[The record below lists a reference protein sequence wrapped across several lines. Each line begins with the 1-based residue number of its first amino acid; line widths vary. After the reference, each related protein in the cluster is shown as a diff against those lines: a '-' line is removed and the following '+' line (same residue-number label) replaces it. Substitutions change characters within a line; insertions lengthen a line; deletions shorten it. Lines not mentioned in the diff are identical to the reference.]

1 MTRKLAERVVAWRW
15 FIIAGWIV
23 LGALLVVLAPSLNNF
38 TSSGYGLP
46 ASYQS
51 TQAEAIALKDFPSV
65 ASASGIIA
73 VNAANNSVLTAADLQ
88 KIDALATALDGDHIG
103 SVVSVTTSPLFLSKN
118 QKIQLIEVTMTGQP
132 GDDGPNAAVTTL
144 RSDTDTFLAGS
155 GLRGQLTGNAAI
167 SVDQASEFNRAEK
180 IISIATVLLIL
191 VLLALVF
198 HSVII
203 AVLPLLVVGL
213 VHQMA
218 QSLTA
223 FFAQWLGF
231 SVGTELAPLLIVVM
245 FGVGTD
251 YIVFMLFRYR
261 EQLGKG
267 QEPHESLMVALCRA
281 GEVIASAAVTVML
294 AFAALLVASIGQ
306 LRSLAP
312 GLIIGVGLMLLAA
325 LTLVPAVLSLFGA
338 HRLLA
343 LDAQASRPG
352 PPDAVGTDGRGRGQA
367 PRHCAPGQRRRPR
380 GPGQRRPRPQGHVQ
394 PAGGAP
400 AEQSVDRG
408 LQHDLLRLPRRLPGA
423 EPGLRHRRRRRSMRP
438 QSMRW
443 RPSSPIPRAWRR
455 SCPRQ
460 YAAGNS
466 AAMIEF
472 LLTDDPYSNQAIA
485 DMAGPIR
492 AAIVDAVP
500 GATVVTGGPTATLT
514 DVKAALQIDTRNIL
528 LLALLAVAVMLAIL
542 LRALAGAAYL
552 LIGILL
558 TYAATI
564 GVVAYIFIR
573 GLGFDGLDFSIPIVA
588 YIFVIAVGTDYNIL
602 MATRLRE
609 EFRAGRRAARGGPHL
624 HCRGRARRDGGRDH
638 SGGDVR
644 FVAADRDPAAGG
656 DRRGGGP
663 RRAPR
668 LQRAG
673 DADCAHAGR
682 LAGIPFLVAP
692 PHAHQDRDRPGG
704 ARLAPAQRRPGLG
717 GQRTGLRRRSN
728 CPVVP
733 APVSHSFSRRVE
745 LSIGHGF
752 PSYLSPRSPSKCMRL
767 ERVTEM
773 ASARAESVTDANQPP
788 EGG

>member
-1 MTRKLAERVVAWRW
+1 MTRRLAELVVAWRW
-15 FIIAGWIV
+15 YIIAGWIV
-23 LGALLVVLAPSLNNF
+23 LGALLVSLAPSLTGF

-51 TQAEAIALKDFPSV
+51 TQAENIALKDFPSV

-73 VNAANNSVLTAADLQ
+73 VNATDNSALTMPQLE
-88 KIDALATALDGDHIG
+88 KIDALAKSLDGDHIQ
-103 SVVSVTTSPLFLSKN
+103 SVRSVTTSPLFLSKN
-118 QKIQLIEVTMTGQP
+118 QKLQLIEVAMTGQP
-132 GDDGPNAAVTTL
+132 GDDGPNAAVATL
-144 RSDTDTFLAGS
+144 RSDTDAFLADS

-191 VLLALVF
+191 ILLALVF

-203 AVLPLLVVGL
+203 AFLPLLVVGL

-223 FFAQWLGF
+223 FFAQWFGF
-231 SVGTELAPLLIVVM
+231 TVGTELAPLLIVVM

-251 YIVFMLFRYR
+251 YIVFLLFRYR

-267 QEPHESLMVALCRA
+267 QDPHESLMVALCRA

-325 LTLVPAVLSLFGA
+325 LTLVPAILSLFGVTVFWPSVPKPHDPK
-338 HRLLA
+338 HRTRSERMGA
-343 LDAQASRPG
+343 AVAKRPG
-352 PPDAVGTDGRGRGQA
+352 IVLLSSVVVLLVLASGVLSLKVTYNQLA
-367 PRHCAPGQRRRPR
+367 EL
-380 GPGQRRPRPQGHVQ
+380 PQNNPSTEAYNTISSAF
-394 PAGGAP
+394 PAGFLGPSQIFVSATRP
-400 AEQSVDRG
+400 LNGTEVDALASKLAHTEG
-408 LQHDLLRLPRRLPGA
+408 VAQVLPV
-423 EPGLRHRRRRRSMRP
+423 
-438 QSMRW
+438 
-443 RPSSPIPRAWRR
+443 
-455 SCPRQ
+455 Q
-460 YAAGNS
+460 YAAGNTS
-466 AAMIEF
+466 ALVQF

-514 DVKAALQIDTRNIL
+514 DVKAALQIDTRNVL
-528 LLALLAVAVMLAIL
+528 LLALLVVAVMLAIL

-558 TYAATI
+558 TYAATV

-573 GLGFDGLDFSIPIVA
+573 GLGYDGLDFSIPIVG

-609 EFRAGRRAARGGPHL
+609 EFQGGVESHEAARIAIVEGAPAVTAAGIILAGTFASLLLTGIQLLEEIGAAVALGVLLASNVLATRIVPTLAALRGFHFWWPH
-624 HCRGRARRDGGRDH
+624 HMHAKT
-638 SGGDVR
+638 V
-644 FVAADRDPAAGG
+644 ADRDE
-656 DRRGGGP
+656 
-663 RRAPR
+663 
-668 LQRAG
+668 L
-673 DADCAHAGR
+673 
-682 LAGIPFLVAP
+682 
-692 PHAHQDRDRPGG
+692 
-704 ARLAPAQRRPGLG
+704 
-717 GQRTGLRRRSN
+717 
-728 CPVVP
+728 
-733 APVSHSFSRRVE
+733 VSH
-745 LSIGHGF
+745 LH
-752 PSYLSPRSPSKCMRL
+752 
-767 ERVTEM
+767 
-773 ASARAESVTDANQPP
+773 SADAVSVGSQPD
-788 EGG
+788 

>member
-1 MTRKLAERVVAWRW
+1 MTRRLAELVVAWRW
-15 FIIAGWIV
+15 YIIAGWIV
-23 LGALLVVLAPSLNNF
+23 LGALLVSLAPSLTGF

-51 TQAEAIALKDFPSV
+51 TQAENIALKDFPSV

-73 VNAANNSVLTAADLQ
+73 VNATDNSALTMPQLE
-88 KIDALATALDGDHIG
+88 KIDALAKSLDGDHIQ
-103 SVVSVTTSPLFLSKN
+103 SVRSVTTSPLFLSKN
-118 QKIQLIEVTMTGQP
+118 QKLQLIEVAMTGQP
-132 GDDGPNAAVTTL
+132 GDDGPNAAVATL
-144 RSDTDTFLAGS
+144 RSDTDAFLADS

-191 VLLALVF
+191 ILLALVF

-203 AVLPLLVVGL
+203 AFLPLLVVGL

-223 FFAQWLGF
+223 FFAQWFGF
-231 SVGTELAPLLIVVM
+231 TVGTELAPLLIVVM

-251 YIVFMLFRYR
+251 YIVFLLFRYR

-267 QEPHESLMVALCRA
+267 QDPHESLMVALCRA

-325 LTLVPAVLSLFGA
+325 LTLVPAILSLFGVTVFWPSVPKPHDPK
-338 HRLLA
+338 HRTRSERMGA
-343 LDAQASRPG
+343 AVAKRPG
-352 PPDAVGTDGRGRGQA
+352 IVLLSSVVVLLVLASGVLSLKVTYNQLA
-367 PRHCAPGQRRRPR
+367 EL
-380 GPGQRRPRPQGHVQ
+380 PQNNPSTEAYNTISSAF
-394 PAGGAP
+394 PAGFLGPTQIFVSATRP
-400 AEQSVDRG
+400 LNGTEVDALASKLAHTEG
-408 LQHDLLRLPRRLPGA
+408 VAQVLPV
-423 EPGLRHRRRRRSMRP
+423 
-438 QSMRW
+438 
-443 RPSSPIPRAWRR
+443 
-455 SCPRQ
+455 Q
-460 YAAGNS
+460 YAAGNTS
-466 AAMIEF
+466 ALVQF

-514 DVKAALQIDTRNIL
+514 DVKAALQIDTRNVL
-528 LLALLAVAVMLAIL
+528 LLALLVVAVMLAIL

-558 TYAATI
+558 TYAATV

-573 GLGFDGLDFSIPIVA
+573 GLGYDGLDFSIPIVG

-609 EFRAGRRAARGGPHL
+609 EFQGGVESHEAARIAIVEGAPAVTAAGIILAGTFASLLLTGIQLLEEIGAAVALGVLLASNVLATRIVPTLAALRGFHFWWPH
-624 HCRGRARRDGGRDH
+624 HMHAKT
-638 SGGDVR
+638 V
-644 FVAADRDPAAGG
+644 ADRDE
-656 DRRGGGP
+656 
-663 RRAPR
+663 
-668 LQRAG
+668 L
-673 DADCAHAGR
+673 
-682 LAGIPFLVAP
+682 
-692 PHAHQDRDRPGG
+692 
-704 ARLAPAQRRPGLG
+704 
-717 GQRTGLRRRSN
+717 
-728 CPVVP
+728 
-733 APVSHSFSRRVE
+733 VSH
-745 LSIGHGF
+745 L
-752 PSYLSPRSPSKCMRL
+752 RSADA
-767 ERVTEM
+767 V
-773 ASARAESVTDANQPP
+773 SVGSQPD
-788 EGG
+788 

>member
-1 MTRKLAERVVAWRW
+1 VTRKLAERVVAWRW
-15 FIIAGWIV
+15 YVIAGWIV

-38 TSSGYGLP
+38 TTSGYGLP

-51 TQAEAIALKDFPSV
+51 TQAETIALKDFPSV

-73 VNAANNSVLTAADLQ
+73 VNATNNSVLTAPELQ

-118 QKIQLIEVTMTGQP
+118 QRIQLIEVTMTGQP
-132 GDDGPNAAVTTL
+132 GDDGPNAAVATL

-191 VLLALVF
+191 ILLALVF
-198 HSVII
+198 QSVII

-223 FFAQWLGF
+223 FFAQWFGF

-251 YIVFMLFRYR
+251 YIVFLLFRYR
-261 EQLGKG
+261 EQLAKG

-338 HRLLA
+338 HVFWPSTPKPHDPAHRTRSERMGAAVAKRPGIVLLA
-343 LDAQASRPG
+343 SVVVLVVLASG
-352 PPDAVGTDGRGRGQA
+352 ILGLKVTYNQLAEL
-367 PRHCAPGQRRRPR
+367 
-380 GPGQRRPRPQGHVQ
+380 PQNNPSTEAYNTISSAF
-394 PAGGAP
+394 PAGFLGPSQVFVTSAAP
-400 AEQSVDRG
+400 LNATAVDALATKLAHTEG
-408 LQHDLLRLPRRLPGA
+408 VAQVLPA
-423 EPGLRHRRRRRSMRP
+423 
-438 QSMRW
+438 
-443 RPSSPIPRAWRR
+443 
-455 SCPRQ
+455 Q
-460 YAAGNS
+460 YAAGNR
-466 AAMIEF
+466 AAMIQF
-472 LLTDDPYSNQAIA
+472 LLTDDPYSNHAIA

-492 AAIVDAVP
+492 TAIVDGVP

-514 DVKAALQIDTRNIL
+514 DVKAALQVDTRNIL
-528 LLALLAVAVMLAIL
+528 LLALLVVAVMLAIL
-542 LRALAGAAYL
+542 LRALAGAVYL

-609 EFRAGRRAARGGPHL
+609 EFAQGVEAHEAARISIVEGAP
-624 HCRGRARRDGGRDH
+624 A
-638 SGGDVR
+638 VT
-644 FVAADRDPAAGG
+644 AAGII
-656 DRRGGGP
+656 
-663 RRAPR
+663 
-668 LQRAG
+668 
-673 DADCAHAGR
+673 
-682 LAGIPFLVAP
+682 LAGTFASLLLTGIQLLEEIGAAVALGVLLASNVLATRIVP
-692 PHAHQDRDRPGG
+692 TLAALRGFHFWWPHHTHTKTATDREE
-704 ARLAPAQRRPGLG
+704 LASH
-717 GQRTGLRRRSN
+717 LRSG
-728 CPVVP
+728 V
-733 APVSHSFSRRVE
+733 PVSVGSE
-745 LSIGHGF
+745 
-752 PSYLSPRSPSKCMRL
+752 P
-767 ERVTEM
+767 
-773 ASARAESVTDANQPP
+773 D
-788 EGG
+788 

>member
-1 MTRKLAERVVAWRW
+1 VTRRLAELVVAWRW
-15 FIIAGWIV
+15 YIIAGWIV
-23 LGALLVVLAPSLNNF
+23 LGALLVSLAPSLTGF

-51 TQAEAIALKDFPSV
+51 TQAENIALKDFPSV

-73 VNAANNSVLTAADLQ
+73 VNATDNSALTMPQLE
-88 KIDALATALDGDHIG
+88 KIDALAKSLDGDHIQ
-103 SVVSVTTSPLFLSKN
+103 SVRSVTTSPLFLSKN
-118 QKIQLIEVTMTGQP
+118 QKLQLIEVAMTGQP
-132 GDDGPNAAVTTL
+132 GDDGPNAAVATL
-144 RSDTDTFLAGS
+144 RSDTDAFLADS

-191 VLLALVF
+191 ILLALVF

-203 AVLPLLVVGL
+203 AFLPLLVVGL

-223 FFAQWLGF
+223 FFAQWFGF
-231 SVGTELAPLLIVVM
+231 TVGTELAPLLIVVM

-251 YIVFMLFRYR
+251 YIVFLLFRYR

-267 QEPHESLMVALCRA
+267 QDPHESLTVALCRA

-325 LTLVPAVLSLFGA
+325 LTLVPAILSLFGVTVFWPSVPKPHDPK
-338 HRLLA
+338 HRTRSERMGA
-343 LDAQASRPG
+343 AVAKRPG
-352 PPDAVGTDGRGRGQA
+352 IVLLSSVVVLLVLASGVLSLKVTYNQLA
-367 PRHCAPGQRRRPR
+367 EL
-380 GPGQRRPRPQGHVQ
+380 PQNNPSTEAYNTISSAF
-394 PAGGAP
+394 PAGFLGPSQIFVSATRP
-400 AEQSVDRG
+400 LNGTEVDALASKLAHTEG
-408 LQHDLLRLPRRLPGA
+408 VAQVLPV
-423 EPGLRHRRRRRSMRP
+423 
-438 QSMRW
+438 
-443 RPSSPIPRAWRR
+443 
-455 SCPRQ
+455 Q
-460 YAAGNS
+460 YAAGNTS
-466 AAMIEF
+466 ALVQF

-514 DVKAALQIDTRNIL
+514 DVKAALQIDTRNVL
-528 LLALLAVAVMLAIL
+528 LLALLVVAVMLAIL

-558 TYAATI
+558 TYAATV

-573 GLGFDGLDFSIPIVA
+573 GLGYDGLDFSIPIVG

-609 EFRAGRRAARGGPHL
+609 EFQGGVESHEAARIAIVEGAPAVTAAGIILAGTFASLLLTGIQLLEEIGAAVALGVLLASNVLATRIVPTLAALRGFHFWWPH
-624 HCRGRARRDGGRDH
+624 HMHAKT
-638 SGGDVR
+638 V
-644 FVAADRDPAAGG
+644 ADRDE
-656 DRRGGGP
+656 
-663 RRAPR
+663 
-668 LQRAG
+668 L
-673 DADCAHAGR
+673 
-682 LAGIPFLVAP
+682 
-692 PHAHQDRDRPGG
+692 
-704 ARLAPAQRRPGLG
+704 
-717 GQRTGLRRRSN
+717 
-728 CPVVP
+728 
-733 APVSHSFSRRVE
+733 VSH
-745 LSIGHGF
+745 L
-752 PSYLSPRSPSKCMRL
+752 RSADA
-767 ERVTEM
+767 V
-773 ASARAESVTDANQPP
+773 SVGSQPD
-788 EGG
+788 

>member
-1 MTRKLAERVVAWRW
+1 MTRRLAELVVAWRW
-15 FIIAGWIV
+15 YIIAGWIV
-23 LGALLVVLAPSLNNF
+23 LGALLVSLAPSLTGF

-51 TQAEAIALKDFPSV
+51 TQAENIALKDFPSV

-73 VNAANNSVLTAADLQ
+73 VNATDNSALTMPQLE
-88 KIDALATALDGDHIG
+88 KIDALAKSLDGDHIQ
-103 SVVSVTTSPLFLSKN
+103 SVRSVTTSPLFLSKN
-118 QKIQLIEVTMTGQP
+118 QKLQLIEVAMTGQP
-132 GDDGPNAAVTTL
+132 GDDGPNAAVATL
-144 RSDTDTFLAGS
+144 RSDTDAFLAES

-191 VLLALVF
+191 ILLALVF

-203 AVLPLLVVGL
+203 AFLPLLVVGL

-223 FFAQWLGF
+223 FFAQWFGF
-231 SVGTELAPLLIVVM
+231 TVGSELAPLLIVVM

-251 YIVFMLFRYR
+251 YIVFLLFRYR

-267 QEPHESLMVALCRA
+267 QDPHESLMVALCRA

-325 LTLVPAVLSLFGA
+325 LTLVPAILSLFGVTVFWPSVPKPHDPK
-338 HRLLA
+338 HRTRSERMGA
-343 LDAQASRPG
+343 AVAKRPG
-352 PPDAVGTDGRGRGQA
+352 IVLLSSVVVLLVLASGVLSLKVTYNQLA
-367 PRHCAPGQRRRPR
+367 EL
-380 GPGQRRPRPQGHVQ
+380 PQNNPSTEAYNTISSAF
-394 PAGGAP
+394 PAGFLGPTQIFVSATRP
-400 AEQSVDRG
+400 LNGTEVDALASKLAHTEG
-408 LQHDLLRLPRRLPGA
+408 VAQVLPV
-423 EPGLRHRRRRRSMRP
+423 
-438 QSMRW
+438 
-443 RPSSPIPRAWRR
+443 
-455 SCPRQ
+455 Q
-460 YAAGNS
+460 YAAGNTS
-466 AAMIEF
+466 ALVQF

-514 DVKAALQIDTRNIL
+514 DVKAALQIDTRNVL
-528 LLALLAVAVMLAIL
+528 LLALLVVAVMLAIL

-558 TYAATI
+558 TYAATV

-573 GLGFDGLDFSIPIVA
+573 GLGYDGLDFSIPIVG

-609 EFRAGRRAARGGPHL
+609 EFQGGVESHEAARIAIVEGAPAVTAAGIILAGTFASLLLTGIQLLEEIGAAVALGVLLASNVLATRIVPTLAALRGFHFWWPH
-624 HCRGRARRDGGRDH
+624 HMHAKT
-638 SGGDVR
+638 V
-644 FVAADRDPAAGG
+644 ADRDE
-656 DRRGGGP
+656 
-663 RRAPR
+663 
-668 LQRAG
+668 L
-673 DADCAHAGR
+673 
-682 LAGIPFLVAP
+682 
-692 PHAHQDRDRPGG
+692 
-704 ARLAPAQRRPGLG
+704 
-717 GQRTGLRRRSN
+717 
-728 CPVVP
+728 
-733 APVSHSFSRRVE
+733 VSH
-745 LSIGHGF
+745 LH
-752 PSYLSPRSPSKCMRL
+752 
-767 ERVTEM
+767 
-773 ASARAESVTDANQPP
+773 SADAVSVGSQPD
-788 EGG
+788 

>member
-1 MTRKLAERVVAWRW
+1 MTRRLAELVVAWRW
-15 FIIAGWIV
+15 YIIAGWIV
-23 LGALLVVLAPSLNNF
+23 LGALLVSLAPSLTGF

-51 TQAEAIALKDFPSV
+51 TQAENIALKDFPSV

-73 VNAANNSVLTAADLQ
+73 VNATDNSVLTMPQLE
-88 KIDALATALDGDHIG
+88 KIDALAKSLDGDHIQ
-103 SVVSVTTSPLFLSKN
+103 SVRSVTTSPLFLSKN
-118 QKIQLIEVTMTGQP
+118 QKLQLIEVAMTGQP
-132 GDDGPNAAVTTL
+132 GGDGPNAAVATL
-144 RSDTDTFLAGS
+144 RSDTDAFLADS

-191 VLLALVF
+191 ILLALVF

-203 AVLPLLVVGL
+203 AFLPLLVVGL

-223 FFAQWLGF
+223 FFAQWFGF
-231 SVGTELAPLLIVVM
+231 TVGTELAPLLIVVM

-251 YIVFMLFRYR
+251 YIVFLLFRYR

-267 QEPHESLMVALCRA
+267 QDPHESLMVALCRA

-325 LTLVPAVLSLFGA
+325 LTLVPAILSLFGVTVFWPSVPKPHDPK
-338 HRLLA
+338 HRTRSERMGA
-343 LDAQASRPG
+343 AVAKRPG
-352 PPDAVGTDGRGRGQA
+352 IVLLSSVVVLLVLASGVLSLKVTYNQLA
-367 PRHCAPGQRRRPR
+367 EL
-380 GPGQRRPRPQGHVQ
+380 PQNNPSTEAYNTISSAF
-394 PAGGAP
+394 PAGFLGPSQIFVSATRP
-400 AEQSVDRG
+400 LNGTEVDALASKLAHTEG
-408 LQHDLLRLPRRLPGA
+408 VAQVLPV
-423 EPGLRHRRRRRSMRP
+423 
-438 QSMRW
+438 
-443 RPSSPIPRAWRR
+443 
-455 SCPRQ
+455 Q
-460 YAAGNS
+460 YAAGNTS
-466 AAMIEF
+466 ALVQF

-514 DVKAALQIDTRNIL
+514 DVKAALQIDTRNVL
-528 LLALLAVAVMLAIL
+528 LLALLVVAVMLAIL

-558 TYAATI
+558 TYAATV

-573 GLGFDGLDFSIPIVA
+573 GLGYDGLDFSIPIVG

-609 EFRAGRRAARGGPHL
+609 EFQGGVESHEAARIAIVEGAPAVTAAGIILAGTFASLLLTGIQLLEEIGAAVALGVLLASNVLATRIVPTLAALRGFHFWWPH
-624 HCRGRARRDGGRDH
+624 HMHAKT
-638 SGGDVR
+638 V
-644 FVAADRDPAAGG
+644 ADRDE
-656 DRRGGGP
+656 
-663 RRAPR
+663 
-668 LQRAG
+668 L
-673 DADCAHAGR
+673 
-682 LAGIPFLVAP
+682 
-692 PHAHQDRDRPGG
+692 
-704 ARLAPAQRRPGLG
+704 
-717 GQRTGLRRRSN
+717 
-728 CPVVP
+728 
-733 APVSHSFSRRVE
+733 VSH
-745 LSIGHGF
+745 L
-752 PSYLSPRSPSKCMRL
+752 RSADA
-767 ERVTEM
+767 V
-773 ASARAESVTDANQPP
+773 SVGSQPD
-788 EGG
+788 

>member
-1 MTRKLAERVVAWRW
+1 MTRRLAELVVAWRW
-15 FIIAGWIV
+15 YIIAGWIV
-23 LGALLVVLAPSLNNF
+23 LGALLVSLAPSLTGF

-51 TQAEAIALKDFPSV
+51 TQAENIALKDFPSV

-73 VNAANNSVLTAADLQ
+73 VNATDNSALTMPQLE
-88 KIDALATALDGDHIG
+88 KIDALAKSLDGDHIQ
-103 SVVSVTTSPLFLSKN
+103 SVRSVTTSPLFLSKN
-118 QKIQLIEVTMTGQP
+118 QKLQLIEVAMTGQP
-132 GDDGPNAAVTTL
+132 GDDGPNAAVATL
-144 RSDTDTFLAGS
+144 RSDTDAFLADS

-191 VLLALVF
+191 ILLALVF

-203 AVLPLLVVGL
+203 AFLPLLVVGL

-223 FFAQWLGF
+223 FFAQWFGF
-231 SVGTELAPLLIVVM
+231 TVGTELAPLLIVVM

-251 YIVFMLFRYR
+251 YIVFLLFRYR

-267 QEPHESLMVALCRA
+267 QDPHESLTVALCRA

-325 LTLVPAVLSLFGA
+325 LTLVPAILSLFGVTVFWPSVPKPHDPK
-338 HRLLA
+338 HRTRSERMGA
-343 LDAQASRPG
+343 AVAKRPG
-352 PPDAVGTDGRGRGQA
+352 IVLLSSVVVLLVLASGVLSLKVTYNQLA
-367 PRHCAPGQRRRPR
+367 EL
-380 GPGQRRPRPQGHVQ
+380 PQNNPSTEAYNTISSAF
-394 PAGGAP
+394 PAGFLGPSQIFVSATRP
-400 AEQSVDRG
+400 LNGTEVDALASKLAHTEG
-408 LQHDLLRLPRRLPGA
+408 VAQVLPV
-423 EPGLRHRRRRRSMRP
+423 
-438 QSMRW
+438 
-443 RPSSPIPRAWRR
+443 
-455 SCPRQ
+455 Q
-460 YAAGNS
+460 YAAGNTS
-466 AAMIEF
+466 ALVQF

-514 DVKAALQIDTRNIL
+514 DVKAALQIDTRNVL
-528 LLALLAVAVMLAIL
+528 LLALLVVAVMLAIL

-558 TYAATI
+558 TYAATV

-573 GLGFDGLDFSIPIVA
+573 GLGYDGLDFSIPIVG

-609 EFRAGRRAARGGPHL
+609 EFQGGVESHEAARIAIVEGAPAVTAAGIILAGTFASLLLTGIQLLEEIGAAVALGVLLASNVLATRIVPTLAALRGFHFWWPH
-624 HCRGRARRDGGRDH
+624 HMHAKT
-638 SGGDVR
+638 V
-644 FVAADRDPAAGG
+644 ADRDE
-656 DRRGGGP
+656 
-663 RRAPR
+663 
-668 LQRAG
+668 L
-673 DADCAHAGR
+673 
-682 LAGIPFLVAP
+682 
-692 PHAHQDRDRPGG
+692 
-704 ARLAPAQRRPGLG
+704 
-717 GQRTGLRRRSN
+717 
-728 CPVVP
+728 
-733 APVSHSFSRRVE
+733 VSH
-745 LSIGHGF
+745 L
-752 PSYLSPRSPSKCMRL
+752 RSADA
-767 ERVTEM
+767 V
-773 ASARAESVTDANQPP
+773 SVGSQPD
-788 EGG
+788 

>member
-1 MTRKLAERVVAWRW
+1 VTRRLAELVVAWRW
-15 FIIAGWIV
+15 YIIAGWIV
-23 LGALLVVLAPSLNNF
+23 LGALLVSLAPSLTGF

-51 TQAEAIALKDFPSV
+51 TQAENIALKDFPSV

-73 VNAANNSVLTAADLQ
+73 VNATDNSALTMPQLE
-88 KIDALATALDGDHIG
+88 KIDALAKSLDGDHIQ
-103 SVVSVTTSPLFLSKN
+103 SVRSVTTSPLFLSKN
-118 QKIQLIEVTMTGQP
+118 QKLQLIEVAMTGQP
-132 GDDGPNAAVTTL
+132 GDDGPNAAVATL
-144 RSDTDTFLAGS
+144 RSDTDAFLADS

-191 VLLALVF
+191 ILLALVF

-203 AVLPLLVVGL
+203 AFLPLLVVGL

-223 FFAQWLGF
+223 FFAQWFGF
-231 SVGTELAPLLIVVM
+231 TVGTELAPLLIVVM

-251 YIVFMLFRYR
+251 YIVFLLFRYR

-267 QEPHESLMVALCRA
+267 QDPHESLMVALCRA

-325 LTLVPAVLSLFGA
+325 LTLVPAILSLFGVTVFWPSVPKPHDPK
-338 HRLLA
+338 HRTRSERMGA
-343 LDAQASRPG
+343 AVAKRPG
-352 PPDAVGTDGRGRGQA
+352 IVLLSSVVVLLVLASGVLSLKVTYNQLA
-367 PRHCAPGQRRRPR
+367 EL
-380 GPGQRRPRPQGHVQ
+380 PQNNPSTEAYNTISSAF
-394 PAGGAP
+394 PAGFLGPSQIFVSATRP
-400 AEQSVDRG
+400 LNGTEVDALASKLAHTEG
-408 LQHDLLRLPRRLPGA
+408 VAQVLPV
-423 EPGLRHRRRRRSMRP
+423 
-438 QSMRW
+438 
-443 RPSSPIPRAWRR
+443 
-455 SCPRQ
+455 Q
-460 YAAGNS
+460 YAAGNTS
-466 AAMIEF
+466 ALVQF

-514 DVKAALQIDTRNIL
+514 DVKAALQIDTRNVL
-528 LLALLAVAVMLAIL
+528 LLALLVVAVMLAIL

-558 TYAATI
+558 TYAATV

-573 GLGFDGLDFSIPIVA
+573 GLGYDGLDFSIPIVG

-609 EFRAGRRAARGGPHL
+609 EFQGGVESHEAARIAIVEGAPAVTAAGIILAGTFASLLLTGIQLLEEIGAAVALGVLLASNVLATRIVPTLAALRGFHFWWPH
-624 HCRGRARRDGGRDH
+624 HMHAKT
-638 SGGDVR
+638 V
-644 FVAADRDPAAGG
+644 ADRDE
-656 DRRGGGP
+656 
-663 RRAPR
+663 
-668 LQRAG
+668 L
-673 DADCAHAGR
+673 
-682 LAGIPFLVAP
+682 
-692 PHAHQDRDRPGG
+692 
-704 ARLAPAQRRPGLG
+704 
-717 GQRTGLRRRSN
+717 
-728 CPVVP
+728 
-733 APVSHSFSRRVE
+733 VSH
-745 LSIGHGF
+745 LH
-752 PSYLSPRSPSKCMRL
+752 
-767 ERVTEM
+767 
-773 ASARAESVTDANQPP
+773 SADAVSVGSQPD
-788 EGG
+788 